1 MFEGNAEEAIYFYMG
16 IFSNTKINF
25 IKRYQAH
32 EPGPEGKVEVALFS
46 LNGQEFKCI
55 DSVTKL
61 GFSFTPSISLFVVCE
76 TEQEVDN
83 AFEKLSAGGEVYI
96 PLTTYPFGNKFG
108 WVADKYGISWQLTF
122 NK

>member
-1 MFEGNAEEAIYFYMG
+1 MFEGNAEEAIYFYVG
-16 IFSNTKINF
+16 IFSNAEINF
-25 IKRYQAH
+25 IKRYQPP
-32 EPGPEGKVEVALFS
+32 EPGTEGKVEVAVFS

-61 GFSFTPSISLFVVCE
+61 GFTFTPAVSLFVECDI
-76 TEQEVDN
+76 EQEVDSI
-83 AFEKLSAGGEVYI
+83 FEKLSVGGQIYM

-108 WVADKYGISWQLTF
+108 WVADSYGIPWQLTY